1 MGVVADRTMT
11 RGCAGG
17 HTMAGRKA
25 TSERAGGRGGLTES
39 VGAGTVGHGGDT
51 RVALARM
58 GREEVEE
65 D

>member
-1 MGVVADRTMT
+1 
-11 RGCAGG
+11 
-17 HTMAGRKA
+17 MAGRKA

-51 RVALARM
+51 RVALAHM